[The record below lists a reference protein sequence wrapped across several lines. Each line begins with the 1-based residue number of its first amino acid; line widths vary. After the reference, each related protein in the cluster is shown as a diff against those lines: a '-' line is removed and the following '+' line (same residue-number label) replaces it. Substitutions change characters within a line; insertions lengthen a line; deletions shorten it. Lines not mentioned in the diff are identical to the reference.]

1 MSYILDALR
10 RADAERD
17 RGAVPGLHAKP
28 LTIDT
33 PVEDH
38 AARRLPWVPIAV
50 GSGIALVG
58 LVALGWWMRP
68 GAVAT
73 PAAPAPAVIAA
84 APAPVF
90 VPPPAPALP
99 TPAPA
104 PVPAPAVT
112 PAPPPPAA
120 AVAAPPPAPTRPR
133 VEQAKAEPVDKP
145 PKPERAPPKPAA
157 PAGPPA
163 TPLAQL
169 PPEVRSQLP
178 PMTVGGWIYSDSA
191 ASRFVMING
200 QIVREGE
207 PAATGVVLER
217 IGPKSA
223 VLRWR
228 EWRIEVPL

>member
-10 RADAERD
+10 RADAERE

-28 LTIDT
+28 LTIDA
-33 PVEDH
+33 PAEGSP
-38 AARRLPWVPIAV
+38 ARRLPWLPVAV
-50 GSGIALVG
+50 GSGVT
-58 LVALGWWMRP
+58 LVALAALAWWMRP
-68 GAVAT
+68 AAVAT
-73 PAAPAPAVIAA
+73 PAPLPAVIAA
-84 APAPVF
+84 APSQAPAPVVVPPPPAPVPVPVPAPAV
-90 VPPPAPALP
+90 VPPPAPA
-99 TPAPA
+99 
-104 PVPAPAVT
+104 
-112 PAPPPPAA
+112 A
-120 AVAAPPPAPTRPR
+120 AVVAPPPAPAKPR
-133 VEQAKAEPVDKP
+133 AEKIENVDRA
-145 PKPERAPPKPAA
+145 PKPEKAPPKPVAL
-157 PAGPPA
+157 PGPPA

-169 PPEVRSQLP
+169 PPETRSQLP

>member
-10 RADAERD
+10 RADAERE

-28 LTIDT
+28 LTIDA
-33 PVEDH
+33 PVEGSP
-38 AARRLPWVPIAV
+38 ARRLPWLPVAV
-50 GSGIALVG
+50 GSGVT
-58 LVALGWWMRP
+58 LVALAALAWWMRP
-68 GAVAT
+68 AAVAT
-73 PAAPAPAVIAA
+73 PAPGPAVIAA
-84 APAPVF
+84 APLPAPMVLPPPPTPVPVPVPAV
-90 VPPPAPALP
+90 VPPPAPA
-99 TPAPA
+99 A
-104 PVPAPAVT
+104 AVV
-112 PAPPPPAA
+112 APPPP
-120 AVAAPPPAPTRPR
+120 PAPAKPR
-133 VEQAKAEPVDKP
+133 AEKIENVDRA
-145 PKPERAPPKPAA
+145 PKPDKAPPKPVAL
-157 PAGPPA
+157 PGPPA

-169 PPEVRSQLP
+169 PPEARSQLP
-178 PMTVGGWIYSDSA
+178 PMTVGGSIYSDSA